1 MELSPPTSRPPHHVP
16 GFSSRARQS
25 VLEYLSTIALF
36 SRNAKLFLA
45 AACLMAVNF
54 HVFMLFL
61 NLYLKEIGFVEGDI
75 GMVNSSRSIG
85 MTLMAI
91 PAAILISKIK
101 LKPVLAAGAIAFAAF
116 SVGLLTS
123 DRLTGMI
130 LWGILGGAAFSMY
143 QVSTGPFFMRN
154 STPVERT
161 HLFSISFAVWI
172 LAGMIGSIVFG
183 ELVVWLGKVT
193 EDVVLGYQYAL
204 LIGVGLSLFS
214 LVPIAFIKS
223 ARPSGDERRIAISR
237 RQLKERWP
245 FYTKVFT
252 VNFLVGMGAGLSIP
266 FLNLYFRNRFG
277 LSADTIGSYYFFVMG
292 TMFIGTLAGPIPA
305 KRYGLVRTVVITQL
319 ASIPFMIALAHSFLL
334 PLSLFAY
341 IVRGGLMN
349 MGAPIV
355 TNLAMELAD
364 SKEQGLVG
372 ALLML
377 SWNSSWMISTAVGG
391 ELIERF
397 GFTVTINVSVILYIV
412 STLAFHYFF
421 GGIERRNQDQPGWH
435 IPEEV
440 RA

>member
-1 MELSPPTSRPPHHVP
+1 MPLSPPTSSPP
-16 GFSSRARQS
+16 GRISSFPEKARTS
-25 VLEYLSTIALF
+25 IRDYVATIGLF

-91 PAAILISKIK
+91 PAAILISRIR
-101 LKPVLAAGAIAFAAF
+101 LKPILAAGAIAFAAF
-116 SVGLLTS
+116 SIGLLTT
-123 DRLTGMI
+123 DRFASMI
-130 LWGILGGAAFSMY
+130 VWGILSGAAFSIY
-143 QVSTGPFFMRN
+143 RVSTGPFFMRN

-161 HLFSISFAVWI
+161 HLFSFSFAVWI
-172 LAGMIGSIVFG
+172 LAGMIGSIIFG
-183 ELVVWLGKVT
+183 KLVVWLGNAT
-193 EDVVLGYQYAL
+193 GDIVLGYQYAL

-214 LVPIAFIKS
+214 LVPIAFIRS
-223 ARPSGDERRIAISR
+223 ARPSGDERKIVVSGA
-237 RQLKERWP
+237 QMKQRWP
-245 FYTKVFT
+245 FYTKVFS

-277 LSADTIGSYYFFVMG
+277 LSADTIGSYYFLVMG
-292 TMFIGTLAGPIPA
+292 SMFVGTLAGPVLA
-305 KRYGLVRTVVITQL
+305 KRFGLVRTVVITQL
-319 ASIPFMIALAHSFLL
+319 ASIPFMVALAQSFLL

-349 MGAPIV
+349 LGAPIV
-355 TNLAMELAD
+355 TNLAMELSD
-364 SKEQGLVG
+364 TKEQGLVG

-377 SWNSSWMISTAVGG
+377 SWTSSWMISTAVGG
-391 ELIERF
+391 ELIEQF
-397 GFTVTINVSVILYIV
+397 GFTVTINVSVILYII
-412 STLAFHYFF
+412 STIAFYRFF
-421 GGIERRNQDQPGWH
+421 GGVERRNSDQPGWH